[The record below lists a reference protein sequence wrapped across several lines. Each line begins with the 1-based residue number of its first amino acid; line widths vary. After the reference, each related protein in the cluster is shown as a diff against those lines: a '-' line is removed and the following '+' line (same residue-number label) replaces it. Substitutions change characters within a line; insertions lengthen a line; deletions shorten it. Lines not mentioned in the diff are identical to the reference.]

1 MSNLPKRYDRAT
13 LVKIS
18 DLYYMHGLTRQE
30 ISNIAHIHRTEISR
44 ILKAARDEG
53 VVSIAIN
60 PKPPPSANLLIFL
73 NKNTICERPL

>member
-18 DLYYMHGLTRQE
+18 DLYYMHGLTQQE

-60 PKPPPSANLLIFL
+60 PETTAVSQLIFL